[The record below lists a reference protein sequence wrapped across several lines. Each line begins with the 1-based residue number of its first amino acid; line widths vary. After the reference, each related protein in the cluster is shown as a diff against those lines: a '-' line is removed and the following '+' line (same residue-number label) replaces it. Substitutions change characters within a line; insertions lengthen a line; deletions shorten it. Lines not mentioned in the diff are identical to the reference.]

1 MPTSEKPIILNT
13 VKPSRNFL
21 AIIAVLII
29 FVLLLIALSVA
40 LSVNYFDASK
50 QLGIIA
56 VVVLLPF
63 AGLILATGFIFR
75 HSQRLFAL
83 SKDEGLLSQ
92 IMSPERQRSKLN
104 AEITELAALMEIGK
118 EQYGDLR
125 AAYIL
130 AEDLALR
137 QVEQE
142 KKQPLKRHI
151 KVGEADFDAV
161 FISRDVL
168 TFIEVVFLVT
178 PNVSQAKI
186 DKIFGKIATVKKNF
200 HHVRTHSK
208 FRLMMALV
216 TQLDE
221 SATAELKKS
230 LTLKFDETPVDVD
243 IRFFDFEELQK
254 VFTEE

>member
-1 MPTSEKPIILNT
+1 MVKTEKPVILNT
-13 VKPSRNFL
+13 ANPSRNFL

-29 FVLLLIALSVA
+29 FVLLLIGISVA
-40 LSVNYFDASK
+40 LSLNYFDTSK
-50 QLGIIA
+50 QLGVIA

-83 SKDEGLLSQ
+83 SKNEGVLSQ
-92 IMSPERQRSKLN
+92 LMSPENQRRKLN
-104 AEITELAALMEIGK
+104 NEITELAALMEIPE

-137 QVEQE
+137 QIEQE
-142 KKQPLKRHI
+142 KKLPLKRHI
-151 KVGEADFDAV
+151 KVGEAEFDAV
-161 FISRDVL
+161 FISRDIL
-168 TFIEVVFLVT
+168 TFVEVVFLVT
-178 PNVSQAKI
+178 PNVSQEKI
-186 DKIFGKIATVKKNF
+186 SKIFGKINTVKKNF
-200 HHVRTHSK
+200 QHVRTNSK
-208 FRLMMALV
+208 FRLMIALV

-221 SATAELKKS
+221 TATAELKAS
-230 LTLKFDETPVDVD
+230 LTEKFTETPVGVD

-254 VFTEE
+254 IFTEG

>member
-1 MPTSEKPIILNT
+1 MTKTEKPVVLNT
-13 VKPSRNFL
+13 ANPSRNFF
-21 AIIAVLII
+21 AVIVVLII
-29 FVLLLIALSVA
+29 FVLLLVGLSVA
-40 LSVNYFDASK
+40 LSLSYFETSK
-50 QLGIIA
+50 QLA
-56 VVVLLPF
+56 VAAILILLPF

-75 HSQRLFAL
+75 HSQRIFAL
-83 SKDEGLLSQ
+83 SKDEGLLSNL
-92 IMSPERQRSKLN
+92 MSPENQRHKLN
-104 AEITELAALMEIGK
+104 NEIVELAALMEIPK

-137 QVEQE
+137 QIEQE

-151 KVGEADFDAV
+151 KVGEAGFDAV

-168 TFIEVVFLVT
+168 TFVEVIFLVS
-178 PNVSQAKI
+178 PHVSQEKI
-186 DKIFGKIATVKKNF
+186 DGIFGKINTVKKNF
-200 HHVRTHSK
+200 LHVRTHSK
-208 FRLMMALV
+208 FRLMLALV

-221 SATAELKKS
+221 NATRELKNS
-230 LTLKFDETPVDVD
+230 LTQKFTETPVDVA